1 MAYPLF
7 LTVRPVPAP
16 EDIPA
21 LRELL
26 EKSFPHADNIPYLDA
41 LSASPLPSVTAQRL
55 GALSLLPSLLAEA
68 GIVPED
74 LILRRDS
81 HGRPY
86 CKAADGSLPFC
97 GLVGAPAPFDFNL
110 SHTDTHVAA
119 ALLVGDGRVGVDMEE
134 PIPPPRALPLIR
146 RFYNLGFNIE
156 ATVGTAEFLKKNGI
170 NTRIL
175 KKISED
181 SEEIFDALRQ
191 GHIAYVINTSDIS
204 SHGSANDGSVIRKF
218 ATENNVTIF
227 TALDTVRVLL
237 DVLEETTL
245 TISTIDA

>member
-41 LSASPLPSVTAQRL
+41 LSASPLPRVTAQRL

-86 CKAADGSLPFC
+86 CEAADGSLPFC
-97 GLVGAPAPFDFNL
+97 ELVGAPAPFDFNL
-110 SHTDTHVAA
+110 SHTDAHVAA
-119 ALLVGDGRVGVDMEE
+119 ALLVGGERVGIDIEE
-134 PIPPPRALPLIR
+134 PIPPARALPLIR
-146 RFYNLGFNIE
+146 RYCTEGELSLLENPADDLR
-156 ATVGTAEFLKKNGI
+156 AAEF
-170 NTRIL
+170 
-175 KKISED
+175 
-181 SEEIFDALRQ
+181 
-191 GHIAYVINTSDIS
+191 
-204 SHGSANDGSVIRKF
+204 
-218 ATENNVTIF
+218 F
-227 TALDTVRVLL
+227 TATWVKREAMAKQEGRGMPLRYDTANPPSEILL
-237 DVLEETTL
+237 WSGFLLGGNTPIAVCAPRE
-245 TISTIDA
+245 DAPLFPSILPDSLPVQFL